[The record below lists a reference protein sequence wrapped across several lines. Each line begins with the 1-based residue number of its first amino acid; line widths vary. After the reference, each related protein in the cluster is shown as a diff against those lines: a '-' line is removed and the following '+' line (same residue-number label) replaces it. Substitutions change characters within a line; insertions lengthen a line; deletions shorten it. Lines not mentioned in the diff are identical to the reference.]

1 MVLMIEGMVLA
12 EHTVVWA
19 SGIGCSGRKG
29 AIDGSRTLWATVEAT
44 WGEMAARQR
53 CQEHK
58 KRNLLEHL
66 PKSKRARIKGELK
79 HGHGCSRHGVNRSS
93 SFHDPRIPNSYTE
106 GTHAKIKLMKR
117 LSYRLSGPMAPNQQ
131 DVLGSPAVAFRGFA
145 ITFIHAEPVPV

>member
-1 MVLMIEGMVLA
+1 M
-12 EHTVVWA
+12 
-19 SGIGCSGRKG
+19 
-29 AIDGSRTLWATVEAT
+29 IDGSRTLWAAVEAT
-44 WGEMAARQR
+44 WGEMVARQR

-79 HGHGCSRHGVNRSS
+79 HGHGRSRHGVNRSS

-117 LSYRLSGPMAPNQQ
+117 LSYRFRDQWHLTNKMFLALLPSLFVGLQSPLSTQ
-131 DVLGSPAVAFRGFA
+131 SPYRFDRNEPGLLKSASKWRG
-145 ITFIHAEPVPV
+145 